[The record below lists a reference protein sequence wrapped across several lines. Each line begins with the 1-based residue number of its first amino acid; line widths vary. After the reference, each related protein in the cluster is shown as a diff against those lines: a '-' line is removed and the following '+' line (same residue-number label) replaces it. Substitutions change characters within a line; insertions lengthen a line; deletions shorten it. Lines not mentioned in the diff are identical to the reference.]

1 MLFRLAADGVLLVHL
16 AFILFV
22 SLGGLLAFYR
32 LRLALLHLPA
42 AAWGVYIEISGGA
55 CPLTSVEKRLRLAA
69 GQAGYDGGFIEHW
82 LLTIIYPTGLT
93 REIQYV
99 LAGTLIAINVAIYCW
114 LLMRLQ
120 SRKNKNR
127 HSPLKTSYHD

>member
-1 MLFRLAADGVLLVHL
+1 MLVRITADGVLLAHL

-22 SLGGLLAFYR
+22 TLGGLLAFYR

-42 AAWGVYIEISGGA
+42 AAWGVYIEISGGV
-55 CPLTSVEKRLRLAA
+55 CPLTSVEKRLRMAA

-99 LAGTLIAINVAIYCW
+99 LAGGLIAINVAIYCC
-114 LLMRLQ
+114 LLVRLQ
-120 SRKNKNR
+120 AKKSKNR
-127 HSPLKTSYHD
+127 RSL

>member
-1 MLFRLAADGVLLVHL
+1 MLFRLAADGVLLAHL
-16 AFILFV
+16 GFILFV

-42 AAWGVYIEISGGA
+42 AAWGVYIEISGGV
-55 CPLTSVEKRLRLAA
+55 CPLTSVEKQLRLAA

-82 LLTIIYPTGLT
+82 LLTIIYPSGLT

-99 LAGTLIAINVAIYCW
+99 LAGGLIAINIVIYCC
-114 LLMRLQ
+114 LLMRLRAKK
-120 SRKNKNR
+120 STNR
-127 HSPLKTSYHD
+127 RSL